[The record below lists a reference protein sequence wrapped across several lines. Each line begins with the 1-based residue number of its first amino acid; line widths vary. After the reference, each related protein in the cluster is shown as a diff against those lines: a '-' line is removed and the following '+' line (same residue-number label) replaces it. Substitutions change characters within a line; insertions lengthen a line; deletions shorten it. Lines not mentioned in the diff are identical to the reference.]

1 MHIWFHQV
9 RFHSWSTFNFPKWS
23 ENPFRIINNDIT
35 RAYTVSAPSLSA
47 ELSVPNFEKRRSE
60 KKVSAWGDLRGPAMD
75 IYLGAYYV
83 SCQKRLKKFCGI
95 LVLLNYLNVTRNL
108 DVFIGCSEINIS
120 VIVKHV

>member
-1 MHIWFHQV
+1 
-9 RFHSWSTFNFPKWS
+9 
-23 ENPFRIINNDIT
+23 
-35 RAYTVSAPSLSA
+35 
-47 ELSVPNFEKRRSE
+47 
-60 KKVSAWGDLRGPAMD
+60 MD